1 MNQKKPGRGAAL
13 AGAVCGAVS
22 ILFLPF
28 EGTVFLSL
36 FLGLE
41 GLMLTVKAGKA
52 GFHGWVC
59 TIGLVLSLAGA
70 LLGGVLLTAQA
81 LLAGILHLMF
91 TS

>member
-36 FLGLE
+36 FLGLA
-41 GLMLTVKAGKA
+41 GLMLTVKADKA
-52 GFHGWVC
+52 GFYGWVC
-59 TIGLVLSLAGA
+59 TIGVVLSLAGT
-70 LLGGVLLTAQA
+70 LLGGVLLTARA